1 MFKNILK
8 TAWRNLFRTR
18 LHSFINI
25 TGLSIGMAVALL
37 TGVWIKDE
45 CSFDKYNEHYDRVA
59 RVMQTSTLNSDV
71 STSYSV
77 PVPLAEELRN
87 NYGESFKRIALSQWT
102 RDHILSY
109 EDKKFTEKGKFMEP
123 EGPEILSLNMI
134 EGTRN
139 GLGYDPASILISASA
154 ARALFGNTKAL
165 NKLLRIDNKANA
177 KVTGV
182 YEDLPANSQF
192 YKLQF
197 ISSMELY
204 KSMDPEVATIRT
216 DWGWDAMEIFVQ
228 LSDHA
233 DINYVSAR
241 IRDIKLNKVKDQK
254 ELAVYKPVLFLHP
267 MSRWRLYGEFK
278 NGFNTGGRIQF
289 IWLFGVIGLFVLLL
303 ACINFMNLST
313 ARSEKRAKEVGIRK
327 AIGSTRGQLIGQFFG
342 ESLLAAAFAF
352 ILALA
357 LADLALSWF
366 NSITGKQISLPWGE
380 AVFWAAGIGCTIIT
394 GIIAGIYPALYL
406 SSFRPVKVLKGLFK
420 AGPLAA
426 LPRKALTV
434 LQFTVSIALI
444 IGTAVVYRQ
453 IKFLEDRPIG
463 YNKEGLI
470 SLQMNTADF
479 FGKQEPLR
487 QALLSTGA
495 VVETAESSSP
505 ATWVW
510 KSNAGFNWPGKDPS
524 ILQDEF
530 GTISVTPGY
539 GKTLGWQFSSGRDF
553 SRDLPT
559 DSMGFVLNEA
569 AVKFMGLK
577 NPVGQTISWD
587 HRNYHVLGVINNMLM
602 ESPYDP
608 VRPTIYYMGPEA
620 EANFIFIRLMPG
632 LGVRES
638 LDKIRAVF
646 QQYVPS
652 APFDY
657 KFTDEDYADKFK
669 DEERTGRLALA
680 FTLLAIF
687 ISCMGLFGMA
697 SFMAEQRIK
706 EIGIRKVL
714 GASVFHL
721 WRLLS
726 ADFTILVSLSF
737 LISGPVAYYFMHRWL
752 QHYAYHA
759 DIAWWI
765 FAAAGL
771 TSLAI
776 TLLTVSFQAVKAALA
791 NPVKSL
797 RSE

>member
-1 MFKNILK
+1 MLKNILK

-59 RVMQTSTLNSDV
+59 RVMQTTTFNGDV

-77 PVPLAEELRN
+77 PVPLAEELRKA
-87 NYGESFKRIALSQWT
+87 YGASFRHVVLSQWT

-109 EDKKFTEKGKFMEP
+109 GDKKFTEKGKFMEP
-123 EGPEILSLNMI
+123 DGPEVLSLHML
-134 EGTRN
+134 EGTRT
-139 GLGYDPASILISASA
+139 GLSKDPATILISSSA
-154 ARALFGNTKAL
+154 ARALFGNTTAL
-165 NKLLRIDNKANA
+165 NRVVRIDNKAVA

-204 KSMDPEVATIRT
+204 KSMDPEVAAVGT

-228 LSDHA
+228 LA
-233 DINYVSAR
+233 DNTDFDQVSAR
-241 IRDIKLNKVKDQK
+241 IRDIKREKVKDK
-254 ELAVYKPVLFLHP
+254 KGLAVYKPVLFLHP
-267 MSRWRLYGEFK
+267 MSRWHLYTEFK
-278 NGFNTGGRIQF
+278 NGVSAGGRIQF
-289 IWLFGVIGLFVLLL
+289 VWLFGVIGVFVLLL
-303 ACINFMNLST
+303 ACVNFMNLST

-342 ESLLAAAFAF
+342 ESLLAAACAF
-352 ILALA
+352 ILAVA
-357 LADLALSWF
+357 LADLALPWF
-366 NSITGKQISLPWGE
+366 NGITGKQISLPWKDAG
-380 AVFWAAGIGCTIIT
+380 FWIVGLSSVMVTGFVAGV
-394 GIIAGIYPALYL
+394 YPALYL

-426 LPRKALTV
+426 VPRKALIV
-434 LQFTVSIALI
+434 LQFTVSITLI
-444 IGTAVVYRQ
+444 IGTVIVYRQ
-453 IKFLEDRPIG
+453 IRFLEDRPVG
-463 YNKEGLI
+463 YNKESLI
-470 SLQMNTADF
+470 SLQMNTSDF
-479 FGKQEPLR
+479 FGKQETLR
-487 QALLSTGA
+487 QALLRTGA
-495 VVETAESSSP
+495 VVEMAESSSP

-510 KSNAGFNWPGKDPS
+510 RSNSGFDWPGKDPS
-524 ILQDEF
+524 VQDEF
-530 GTISVTPGY
+530 GTISVTHGY
-539 GKTLGWQFSSGRDF
+539 GKTLGWKIGSGRDF
-553 SRDLPT
+553 SKDILT
-559 DSMGFVLNEA
+559 DSAGLVLNQA

-577 NPVGQTISWD
+577 DPVGQTIGWD
-587 HRNYHVLGVINNMLM
+587 HRNYHVIGVIRDMLM

-608 VRPTIYYMGPEA
+608 VRPTVYYLGPEA
-620 EANFIFIRLMPG
+620 EANFILIRLIPG
-632 LGVRES
+632 LSVHAS

-646 QQYVPS
+646 GQYVPS

-657 KFTDEDYADKFK
+657 KFTDEDFADKFR

-680 FTLLAIF
+680 FTVLAIF

-714 GASVFHL
+714 GAPVFNL

-726 ADFTILVSLSF
+726 ADFVGLVILSL
-737 LISGPVAYYFMHRWL
+737 LIAGPVAYYFMHSWL
-752 QHYAYHA
+752 QHYAYHT

-765 FAAAGL
+765 FMAAGL
-771 TSLAI
+771 AALLI
-776 TLLTVSFQAVKAALA
+776 TIMTVSFQAVKAAMS

-797 RSE
+797 RTD